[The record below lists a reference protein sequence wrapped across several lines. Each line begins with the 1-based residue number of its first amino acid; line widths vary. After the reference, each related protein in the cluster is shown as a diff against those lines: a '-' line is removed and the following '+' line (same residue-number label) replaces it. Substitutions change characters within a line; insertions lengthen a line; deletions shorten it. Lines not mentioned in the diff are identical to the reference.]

1 MATARARRRG
11 GQAVKVVVT
20 GPFAAGKTTLIRTIS
35 EITVLSTERG
45 ITDATR
51 KRKAETTVA
60 MDFGRITI
68 DRDLVLYLF
77 GTPGQDRFDFM
88 WEILGEGM
96 LGYLLL
102 RRRRAARTRSQE
114 AAASSTRS
122 ARWPGCRSSSRS
134 TGPAPTTTR
143 WSRSVRSR
151 LERRRPTSPIVPCDA
166 TDKESVKNVLL
177 ALLYAVLDEVEAEA
191 VRVYGWPRLATRWR
205 DLAAAARLAAGRHRR
220 PDPPVRVTVVL
231 RDGRGVVP
239 AGLGDRPRDGPGRR
253 AARPLVTAGRPTS
266 GTALPT
272 RWSGGRLEAL
282 GRDGA

>member
-1 MATARARRRG
+1 VATPRTRRRG

-45 ITDATR
+45 VTDSTR

-96 LGYLLL
+96 IGYLLL
-102 RRRRAARTRSQE
+102 IDADRADSIDQAVGIHEAFRRMARVPYVVALNRASGDDHALVET
-114 AAASSTRS
+114 
-122 ARWPGCRSSSRS
+122 
-134 TGPAPTTTR
+134 
-143 WSRSVRSR
+143 VRSR
-151 LERRRPTSPIVPCDA
+151 LDIPTDVAIIACDA

-177 ALLYAVLDEVEAEA
+177 ALLYAVLDEVEAQA
-191 VRVYGWPRLATRWR
+191 VRA
-205 DLAAAARLAAGRHRR
+205 
-220 PDPPVRVTVVL
+220 
-231 RDGRGVVP
+231 
-239 AGLGDRPRDGPGRR
+239 
-253 AARPLVTAGRPTS
+253 
-266 GTALPT
+266 
-272 RWSGGRLEAL
+272 
-282 GRDGA
+282 